1 MPTERERKIDFLV
14 FEEFMARLVES
25 TSVSR
30 CNRLALDL
38 LRIRNSYHLDP
49 GRFER
54 VEIERYVPMA
64 RLEQRNFHLCS
75 PSVQGTSGS
84 GKCRAKRQYGKLM
97 SDTDFPSGR

>member
-1 MPTERERKIDFLV
+1 MPTERECKIDFLV
-14 FEEFMARLVES
+14 FEELMARLVES

-38 LRIRNSYHLDP
+38 LRIRNGYHLNP

-64 RLEQRNFHLCS
+64 RFEQRNFHL
-75 PSVQGTSGS
+75 VLLQ
-84 GKCRAKRQYGKLM
+84 CRAQVAVGNAALKGQYGKLM
-97 SDTDFPSGR
+97 SDNAFP

>member
-1 MPTERERKIDFLV
+1 TESERKIHFLA
-14 FEEFMARLVES
+14 FEELMARLVES
-25 TSVSR
+25 ASVSR
-30 CNRLALDL
+30 CNRLSLDL
-38 LRIRNSYHLDP
+38 LRIRNGHYLDP
-49 GRFER
+49 ARFEG

-84 GKCRAKRQYGKLM
+84 WECRAKRQYGKLM